1 MGKRFF
7 RVAIIAFTTAFMAGA
22 VTAQAEEKA
31 YGWQL
36 MSPQEKMEYR
46 ERMRSVNAQQRA
58 DFRKQ
63 HHEQMQERARQ
74 RGVTL
79 PDEPGSGRG
88 MHRGQGMD
96 QGKGMGRR
104 RGMGQ
109 GRGRGM
115 GR

>member
-1 MGKRFF
+1 MMGKRFS
-7 RVAIIAFTTAFMAGA
+7 RVLLITFTTGFMAGA
-22 VTAQAEEKA
+22 ITAQAEEKA

-46 ERMRSVNAQQRA
+46 QKMRSMNAQKRA
-58 DFRKQ
+58 DFRKR
-63 HHEQMQERARQ
+63 HHEQMQQRARQ

-79 PDEPGSGRG
+79 PDEPGTGRG
-88 MHRGQGMD
+88 RD
-96 QGKGMGRR
+96 K
-104 RGMGQ
+104 GMGQ